1 MFSKIAPDQW
11 LSLSEASALLGVHA
25 STLRRWADDGR
36 VPCQR
41 TPGGHRR
48 FNRRSLL
55 ELLERPSSE
64 PDYSAEGGP
73 ESSWR
78 QAFEK
83 AGLIDELRQLGQ
95 RLAGITMQFLLRG
108 DNDERYLAEAQA
120 AARSYAQHSISGRVS
135 LSDAVRAY
143 LYYRASYLEPASQ
156 ARGGDPVAASRSLA
170 RYEYLMGQVL
180 LALIDEYE
188 RNNAWQ
194 A

>member
-1 MFSKIAPDQW
+1 MYSKIAPDQW

-48 FNRRSLL
+48 FNRRTLL
-55 ELLERPSSE
+55 ELLENPSSE

-73 ESSWR
+73 ESSWH

-83 AGLIDELRQLGQ
+83 AGLIDELRPVGQ
-95 RLAGITMQFLLRG
+95 RLAGITMQFLLRN

-120 AARSYAQHSISGRVS
+120 AARTYAQRSIAGRVS
-135 LSDAVRAY
+135 LSDAVHAF

-156 ARGGDPVAASRSLA
+156 ARGGDPAAVSRSLA
-170 RYEYLMGQVL
+170 RYEYLMGRVL

-188 RNNAWQ
+188 RSDTQHA
-194 A
+194 